1 MVNHSTINQQDPLTS
16 FRDNS
21 LYYGYKGMEYL
32 HKGITHGT
40 HFLSTSLD
48 KMILSL
54 IQNWGEQ
61 KPELKEK
68 LDKIWSYVKH
78 SSAKEEEPLLKSIQK
93 IAFAILISLPTALL
107 IRDFISASNSSG
119 LPSTFTPLGCM
130 NHIFKSYLYVHAMG
144 CLIDYIAMHLEDEVL
159 PAESL
164 HIQEETPL
172 KNLLSTP
179 INSEV

>member
-1 MVNHSTINQQDPLTS
+1 MANYSTITQQDLFTS

-21 LYYGYKGMEYL
+21 LYYGYKGKEYL
-32 HKGITHGT
+32 HKGVRHGT
-40 HFLSTSLD
+40 CFLSTSLD
-48 KMILSL
+48 KMIQSL

-78 SSAKEEEPLLKSIQK
+78 SSAKEEDSLLKSIQK

-130 NHIFKSYLYVHAMG
+130 NHIFKSYLYVHVMG
-144 CLIDYIAMHLEDEVL
+144 CLIDYIAKHLDEV
-159 PAESL
+159 PPTESL
-164 HIQEETPL
+164 HIPENLPL
-172 KNLLSTP
+172 ENLLSTP
-179 INSEV
+179 INPEV